1 MDRKSGLVRLHVAI
15 VVDVA
20 ETFFRDVV
28 AGAAQYGR
36 EVGDW
41 QLELVQ
47 GPPDAAPLGHWRG
60 RGLIACLNDKRVAKA
75 VQAAGVPLVAVGS
88 VAIRDSA
95 SPVPHVD
102 TDNQRLAG
110 TAFEHLRERGLV
122 HFGYYGTVPQPSML
136 WSTVRGDFFAAAA
149 AAAGYGCSRLHGRD
163 ADCSGEVS
171 RRQLQDWL
179 AGLPKPVGIMAC
191 SDLHAR
197 RVLEACRS
205 MGLRVPYEVAVIGV
219 DNDEL
224 ECELAVPPLTSIAQS
239 ARRIG
244 HEAARLLD
252 HLIAPERFEA
262 GASVPPVTLI
272 PPAAIFPRAST
283 NTFAVADPMIA
294 RVVETV
300 RERACGRLTI
310 ADLVAEAG
318 VPRWKLEKSF
328 KQVVGHSIHEDI
340 VRVRLSEARRLIGTT
355 DLPLKVVAVRS
366 GFHSVA
372 YLTTIFRRSFGT
384 TPARCRRL
392 ERSGVVH
399 ASRAEE
405 SKLR

>member
-171 RRQLQDWL
+171 R
-179 AGLPKPVGIMAC
+179 AASCMTGSPG
-191 SDLHAR
+191 S
-197 RVLEACRS
+197 RS
-205 MGLRVPYEVAVIGV
+205 PW
-219 DNDEL
+219 
-224 ECELAVPPLTSIAQS
+224 
-239 ARRIG
+239 
-244 HEAARLLD
+244 
-252 HLIAPERFEA
+252 
-262 GASVPPVTLI
+262 ASW
-272 PPAAIFPRAST
+272 PAATST
-283 NTFAVADPMIA
+283 RDVSWRPADPW
-294 RVVETV
+294 
-300 RERACGRLTI
+300 ACGC
-310 ADLVAEAG
+310 
-318 VPRWKLEKSF
+318 PMKSPSS
-328 KQVVGHSIHEDI
+328 VS
-340 VRVRLSEARRLIGTT
+340 TT
-355 DLPLKVVAVRS
+355 TNWS
-366 GFHSVA
+366 
-372 YLTTIFRRSFGT
+372 
-384 TPARCRRL
+384 
-392 ERSGVVH
+392 
-399 ASRAEE
+399 ASWPSRP
-405 SKLR
+405 